1 MSIYLIIILSL
12 ATSAFFSGMEIAFI
26 SANKLKMELDL
37 KSNSPLVKYLA
48 KVFRSPSRFIATMLV
63 GNNVALVI
71 YGISMAEFLQPK
83 FEYYL
88 SSPSLILLF
97 QTIFST
103 IIILVTAEFLPKA
116 IFRIH
121 SNRFLKGFSIP
132 LILFYF
138 LLYPI
143 VSFTLFISDQF
154 MKIVGVK
161 LVEDSPVFKKVDI
174 EDYLNN
180 YSKNK
185 NSEEGDMEV
194 QIMQNALDFSKVKSR
209 ECMIPRTEIIAIDIS
224 KSIDDLKTIFI
235 RTKLSKVVIYQD
247 NIDQVIGYAHS
258 YDLFKDPSDIK
269 SILLPI
275 PIVTETMLANELLEL
290 FIEKRRAIAV
300 VVDEFGGTSGI
311 ITIEDV
317 MEEIFGEIED
327 EFDADNEFESQIDK
341 NSFVFSARIEVDYLN
356 DKYDFGLEVS
366 DEYETLAGYL
376 LSHLEEIPS
385 KGTIVEAQNYRF
397 IIEEVSEI
405 KIEKIRLEK
414 S

>member
-258 YDLFKDPSDIK
+258 YDLFKDPSDLK

-327 EFDADNEFESQIDK
+327 EFDADNEFESQIDE